1 MSAPNQAELWEMKA
15 LGAANLYHG
24 QGERGALDPAI
35 KPIDP
40 AMKLAGPVLTV
51 DVPAGDNL
59 ALHIAIAKAAPG
71 TVLVVD
77 YKGHMDVAV
86 TGDIMALAAGQRGLA
101 GMVIDGAVRDADEI
115 TRLGFPLFARG
126 LSIRGPAKNG
136 TGRVGTPIELGGV
149 AVSSGDVV
157 VGDRDGVVVLAQAD
171 WAEALDAARQRDA
184 REEEVRREL
193 LAGRTTVDLM
203 DLPGETI
210 EVSLPDDNV

>member
-1 MSAPNQAELWEMKA
+1 MSIPSQAELWEMKA

-24 QGERGALDPAI
+24 QDEHGALDPAI

-40 AMKLAGPVLTV
+40 AMKLAGPALTV
-51 DVPAGDNL
+51 DVPEGDNL
-59 ALHIAIAKAAPG
+59 ALHMAISKAAPG

-86 TGDIMALAAGQRGLA
+86 TGDIMALAAQQRGLA
-101 GMVIDGAVRDADEI
+101 GMVVDGAVRDADEI
-115 TRLGFPLFARG
+115 TRLGFALFARG

-136 TGRVGTPIELGGV
+136 PGSVGKPISLGGV
-149 AVSSGDVV
+149 AISSGDIV
-157 VGDRDGVVVLAQAD
+157 VGDRDGVVVLAQSA
-171 WAEALDAARQRDA
+171 WAHALEEARQRDA
-184 REEEVRREL
+184 REDGVRREL

-210 EVSLPDDNV
+210 DMSLPADGV